1 MNSHLKS
8 LCNNLNIELIY
19 TDNKYT
25 VLSNGS
31 KNSIP
36 VIRANKVFR
45 NCPRNVAEAI
55 IEYYFFLD
63 NENLNLVEE
72 YLEQKNI
79 LSYKI
84 KVPIQ
89 LSYPIE
95 SKAITKKSNKT
106 IAESE
111 IEANISHIILKDFKG
126 NKSYVKP
133 NEAIKPL
140 TDNIYELDV
149 TVDYID
155 T

>member
-31 KNSIP
+31 KNNIP

-72 YLEQKNI
+72 YLEQKI
-79 LSYKI
+79 
-84 KVPIQ
+84 
-89 LSYPIE
+89 
-95 SKAITKKSNKT
+95 
-106 IAESE
+106 
-111 IEANISHIILKDFKG
+111 F
-126 NKSYVKP
+126 
-133 NEAIKPL
+133 
-140 TDNIYELDV
+140 
-149 TVDYID
+149 
-155 T
+155 